1 MKKLIL
7 SIMCLFI
14 VATVCSCSNKS
25 VVVNNKHEEKNT
37 SLSNKSASVSS
48 KDEGSINTV
57 TNDVSFNIKD
67 SKSNPLSDVKVVIIN
82 MNGDVIDVV
91 TSDKNGHAI
100 KKLTVPIDK
109 RYYWIDPN
117 EIGPRGTVTAIAFKE
132 GYREQVLLEVP
143 VSPAGS
149 LQELYLN
156 PIVAGERNEPDVQP
170 GSSHHL
176 EIISLVEKY
185 SKYFKK

>member
-7 SIMCLFI
+7 SIIFLFI
-14 VATVCSCSNKS
+14 AVTVCFCSNKS
-25 VVVNNKHEEKNT
+25 AVVNSKNEENIT
-37 SLSNKSASVSS
+37 T
-48 KDEGSINTV
+48 I
-57 TNDVSFNIKD
+57 TNDVSFNVMD
-67 SKSNPLSDVKVVIIN
+67 SQSKPLSDVNIVIIN
-82 MNGDVIDVV
+82 MNGDVIDVE
-91 TSDKNGHAI
+91 TSDKSGLVI

-109 RYYWIDPN
+109 RYYWADPDKI
-117 EIGPRGTVTAIAFKE
+117 EPRGTVTAIAFKE

-149 LQELYLN
+149 SQEIYLN
-156 PIVAGERNEPDVQP
+156 PIIPGERNEPDVQP

-176 EIISLVEKY
+176 EIISLVDKY